1 MVQRYESTEWG
12 QMDADSEGGWVSY
25 LAHVAEV
32 QRVRSEWA
40 LKVVDA
46 KQKGFVEGIKEGRR
60 RTSSETK
67 TEMKQSYQEGVAV
80 GRAAGLDA
88 ARETVLAY
96 ADDTDKHVGTFGCY
110 PENGD
115 RCDITAALRVAAQ
128 KIDALREEKK

>member
-1 MVQRYESTEWG
+1 MSGHLPECYWPELPERAICICDRLRACE
-12 QMDADSEGGWVSY
+12 
-25 LAHVAEV
+25 

-46 KQKGFVEGIKEGRR
+46 KKEGFAEGIKEGRR

-88 ARETVLAY
+88 AREAVAGLQAYDDHGALEPFKPETAVVYRLDALA
-96 ADDTDKHVGTFGCY
+96 A
-110 PENGD
+110 
-115 RCDITAALRVAAQ
+115 
-128 KIDALREEKK
+128 IDALREEHK